1 MMMNKMKKIKKKK
14 NKEKSNEKNINEP
27 IDIDKDIEQVYS
39 IQLSD
44 IPLTPFTCQEL
55 TRLYL
60 SKEKDENNHIILD
73 KLSTCETKDLTISEQ
88 IDLLLLLVNTITT
101 DNELMS
107 DYFEYLTRTLSEASR
122 ERNQLLAERR
132 KAQEEESKQKN
143 YNYKMVKMK
152 KFHQKKLDH

>member
-1 MMMNKMKKIKKKK
+1 MK
-14 NKEKSNEKNINEP
+14 KNINEP
-27 IDIDKDIEQVYS
+27 IDIDKDIEQIYS

-132 KAQEEESKQKN
+132 KAQEEESKQK
-143 YNYKMVKMK
+143 K
-152 KFHQKKLDH
+152 KITITKW